1 MNLFNHMPNVIW
13 ARPFIGTY
21 TGGDWYNIEPTAKM
35 FVFAE
40 GYGFKPYTKYVKDEQ
55 GAEIFAWN
63 QTPLDIPIMR
73 GWFRLERHEA
83 INLTVGYR
91 KV

>member
-1 MNLFNHMPNVIW
+1 MDLFNDMPDVIW
-13 ARPFIGTY
+13 ARPFD
-21 TGGDWYNIEPTAKM
+21 GGCSGSWYNIEPTAKM

-40 GYGFKPYTKYVKDEQ
+40 GYRFRPFSKYIKDDKQ
-55 GAEIFAWN
+55 GEIFCWN

-73 GWFRLERHEA
+73 GWFRLERREA

-91 KV
+91 KAQ